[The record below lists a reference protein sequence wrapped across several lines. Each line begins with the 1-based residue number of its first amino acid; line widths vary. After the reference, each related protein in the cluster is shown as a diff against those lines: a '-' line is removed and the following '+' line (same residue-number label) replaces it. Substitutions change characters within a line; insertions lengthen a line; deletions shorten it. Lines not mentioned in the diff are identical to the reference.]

1 MSENTSNLEN
11 QPTNHQRVLNHR
23 NVWWRLLGH
32 IGKNWPLL
40 IIAVVGMA
48 LDSLAQA
55 GFIYLL
61 QPLIDEGFTGGNTL
75 GRWLPL
81 AMFALIVLRVSGN
94 FGGIYT
100 MEWLG
105 RKIVARL
112 RRGLF
117 NQYLVL
123 PKRFFDHHSAGDL
136 VSKLT
141 YNTDQ
146 VAHATTNGM
155 ITAIR
160 DSFTVIGLVTVML
173 LQSPTLTATLAVLFP
188 VVAIVVSV
196 ISRRFRKIS
205 KKIQDSMGGLTHIT
219 EEVVRGHAIVKLFA
233 GKHYEQQ
240 RFEQMNEHNRR
251 LHQRMIA
258 TQLASS
264 SLVQIFAGVALLLIL
279 YLATE
284 QRFELEIS
292 AGVFISVLGAM
303 VAMIAPL
310 KRLTNVHALIQK
322 AIAAAASVFQVI
334 DEASERDSGQHVID
348 SRGHVRF
355 KNVSFCY
362 PGREQQA
369 LTDIDLELPAGSVTA
384 LVGRSGSG
392 KTTLAALLTRFY
404 SPDEG
409 QVVLDDVGL
418 EQWQLAG
425 LREQMAYVGQDVVLF
440 NDTLRNNVAYGDLQD
455 KSEAEVLAAIQRSHV
470 DEFANELPAGLDT
483 IVGDRGHLLSGGQ
496 RQRIALARALL
507 KDAPILILDEATSSL
522 DNISQQYIQD
532 ALQEVMQDRTVLVI
546 AHRLNTI
553 EHADNIVMM
562 VDGRIV
568 GQGAHAALLASNEAY
583 AALYQ
588 MQQSSNG

>member
-1 MSENTSNLEN
+1 MSENISNTEN
-11 QPTNHQRVLNHR
+11 DQTAINNQG
-23 NVWWRLLGH
+23 VWWRLLGH
-32 IGKNWPLL
+32 IGSNWPLL

-48 LDSLAQA
+48 LDSMAQA

-61 QPLIDEGFTGGNTL
+61 QPLIDEGFSGGNAL
-75 GRWLPL
+75 GQWLPL
-81 AMFALIVLRVSGN
+81 AMFGLIVLRVSGN

-112 RRGLF
+112 RQSLF
-117 NQYLVL
+117 NQYLLL

-240 RFEQMNEHNRR
+240 RFEQMNENNRR

-279 YLATE
+279 YLATQ

-334 DEASERDSGQHVID
+334 DEASERDTGQHTTD
-348 SRGHVRF
+348 SHGHVHF

-369 LTDIDLELPAGSVTA
+369 LIDIDLELPAGSVTA

-404 SPDEG
+404 TPDQG
-409 QVVLDDVGL
+409 NVVLDDVGL
-418 EQWQLAG
+418 EQWQLSG
-425 LREQMAYVGQDVVLF
+425 LRQQMAYVGQDVVLF

-455 KSEAEVLAAIQRSHV
+455 KLDIDVQAAIQRAHV
-470 DEFANELPAGLDT
+470 DEFANELPAGLNT

-532 ALQEVMQDRTVLVI
+532 ALEEVIRDRTVLVI
-546 AHRLNTI
+546 AHRLNTV

-562 VDGRIV
+562 VDGRV
-568 GQGAHAALLASNEAY
+568 AGQGRHVELLANNRAY

-588 MQQSSNG
+588 MQLSSNG

>member
-1 MSENTSNLEN
+1 MLKNTPKFDSDLTTVNG
-11 QPTNHQRVLNHR
+11 RG
-23 NVWWRLLGH
+23 VWWRLLRQLGA
-32 IGKNWPLL
+32 NWPLL

-61 QPLIDEGFTGGNTL
+61 QPLIDEGFSGGNAL
-75 GRWLPL
+75 GQWLPL
-81 AMFALIVLRVSGN
+81 AMFGLIVLRVTGN
-94 FGGIYT
+94 FAGIYT

-112 RRGLF
+112 RQRLF

-123 PKRFFDHHSAGDL
+123 PKRFFDHHSTGDL

-160 DSFTVIGLVTVML
+160 DSFTVIGLMTVML
-173 LQSPTLTATLAVLFP
+173 LQSPTLTATLVVLFP
-188 VVAIVVSV
+188 VVAVVVSV

-240 RFEQMNEHNRR
+240 RFEQMNKNNRR

-264 SLVQIFAGVALLLIL
+264 SLVQIFAGIALLLIL
-279 YLATE
+279 YLATQ

-334 DEASERDSGQHVID
+334 DEAEEPDSGLHAKTSYGDIQFD
-348 SRGHVRF
+348 
-355 KNVSFCY
+355 NVSFCY
-362 PGREQQA
+362 PGREQAA
-369 LTDIDLELPAGSVTA
+369 LTDINLEIPAGSVTA

-404 SPDEG
+404 APDQG
-409 QVVLDDVGL
+409 TVTLDKVSL
-418 EQWQLAG
+418 EQWQLSG

-455 KSEAEVLAAIQRSHV
+455 KPEAQIQQAIERAHV
-470 DEFANELPAGLDT
+470 DEFASQLPAGLDT

-507 KDAPILILDEATSSL
+507 KDAPILIMDEATSSL

-532 ALQEVMQDRTVLVI
+532 ALEKVMQNRTVLII

-562 VDGRIV
+562 VEGKVVEQGRHAELIANDG
-568 GQGAHAALLASNEAY
+568 AY

-588 MQQSSNG
+588 MQLSVE